1 MEGSGPPL
9 ITRLINFSTVERSG
23 LIILGFKKAGR
34 LENYTVFVDEML
46 AKMDTTLQGMK
57 DTACLAEFKSH
68 LSKAKVALRLQ
79 EVLAR
84 SWSLH
89 AIISAKRH
97 LEENAA
103 QAGIQQQMQEKRIQH
118 KEKDNLVVD
127 EILARVNE
135 PQGTLSQMLHAYNK
149 KSELESITIDTES
162 IKKKRDE
169 REHCSKTDATKRGVE
184 TATHRTP
191 QKETAKRRKNL
202 GAKLCHNGEGCTR
215 RNCVFG
221 HPNGQ
226 KILFRDSKK
235 NKDDQLATRGHSARG
250 RSPAVWEGKEG
261 GLQHSLRFQNDKAR
275 RHQSQSPPS
284 YQSRSQMERER
295 PQHPRESERS
305 NFR

>member
-1 MEGSGPPL
+1 MKTFFFKCSNSG
-9 ITRLINFSTVERSG
+9 RNESTPQTQNNVSW
-23 LIILGFKKAGR
+23 ILSKAELEILFLNSLLEMFGFKKAGR
-34 LENYTVFVDEML
+34 LENYTLFVDEML

-68 LSKAKVALRLQ
+68 LSKAKVVYRLQ

-162 IKKKRDE
+162 I
-169 REHCSKTDATKRGVE
+169 
-184 TATHRTP
+184 
-191 QKETAKRRKNL
+191 
-202 GAKLCHNGEGCTR
+202 
-215 RNCVFG
+215 
-221 HPNGQ
+221 
-226 KILFRDSKK
+226 
-235 NKDDQLATRGHSARG
+235 
-250 RSPAVWEGKEG
+250 
-261 GLQHSLRFQNDKAR
+261 
-275 RHQSQSPPS
+275 
-284 YQSRSQMERER
+284 
-295 PQHPRESERS
+295 
-305 NFR
+305 